1 MLFLKVNKLKAKII
15 IISNLLFENWS
26 GKKRLRR
33 CLFELRV
40 GFHCEVLSSCIRW
53 YEETQRLAS
62 HQRQLPNWT
71 LWALNRKRILGANLF
86 FAASMTGSS
95 YLCGRGGASRCRS
108 TEEGKEPLDWHHSY
122 LCCLWSKLLRLAPC
136 CPARKCWAIIGKYG
150 GWHLAVVPTFQQFWL
165 EMGWVYTAA
174 PFLLRS
180 LTEIRIKW
188 LPDPEKFLPG
198 HFSDRISVFD
208 SWRQIKNP
216 PFLTFFFSH
225 IWPIGKSW

>member
-33 CLFELRV
+33 CLLELRV
-40 GFHCEVLSSCIRW
+40 GFYCEVLSSCSRW
-53 YEETQRLAS
+53 YEEIQRLAS

-122 LCCLWSKLLRLAPC
+122 LCCLWSKLLKLAPC

-150 GWHLAVVPTFQQFWL
+150 GWQWCRLFSNFDWKWGGSSLQLRSYCGLWLKFESNDYQIPRNSSPVTFQIEFQFL
-165 EMGWVYTAA
+165 TVGVKLKT
-174 PFLLRS
+174 S
-180 LTEIRIKW
+180 L
-188 LPDPEKFLPG
+188 FS
-198 HFSDRISVFD
+198 HFSF
-208 SWRQIKNP
+208 
-216 PFLTFFFSH
+216 H
-225 IWPIGKSW
+225 IFGQLGRVGKK

>member
-40 GFHCEVLSSCIRW
+40 GFHCEVLSSCSRW

-108 TEEGKEPLDWHHSY
+108 TEEWKEPLDWHHSY

-150 GWHLAVVPTFQQFWL
+150 GWQWCRLFSNFDWKWG
-165 EMGWVYTAA
+165 EFFTAA

-208 SWRQIKNP
+208 SWRQIKNQP
-216 PFLTFFFSH
+216 LLTFFFSH

>member
-1 MLFLKVNKLKAKII
+1 MLFLKVNKLKAKIK

-40 GFHCEVLSSCIRW
+40 GFHCEVLISCSRW

-108 TEEGKEPLDWHHSY
+108 TEEWKEPLDWHHSY

-150 GWHLAVVPTFQQFWL
+150 GWQWCRLFSNFDWKWGVLHCSSVLI
-165 EMGWVYTAA
+165 AA
-174 PFLLRS
+174 FDWNLNQMITRSQEIPPRS
-180 LTEIRIKW
+180 LFRSN
-188 LPDPEKFLPG
+188 
-198 HFSDRISVFD
+198 FSFWQLAS
-208 SWRQIKNP
+208 N
-216 PFLTFFFSH
+216 
-225 IWPIGKSW
+225 